1 MYDSYDIRF
10 TFMYTVKNISFAI
23 FVLNRRI
30 CTTLIL
36 VNLLSIIDLHL
47 LLFVNFMRPGLFDH
61 LFGLN

>member
-1 MYDSYDIRF
+1 MFDSYDTRF
-10 TFMYTVKNISFAI
+10 TFMYTIKNIFFAI
-23 FVLNRRI
+23 FVLSRRI

-47 LLFVNFMRPGLFDH
+47 LLFVNFMKPGLFN